1 LRIANPEMPLSIL
14 EGRSESLKF
23 SGFSSK
29 LILSEKISR
38 KVVESYGRSKERK
51 MAFIEDSD
59 FNLLSLNQQQDCLLI
74 TGKRKASAW
83 GFSMRQNSSI
93 QSGIGL
99 DVSMRNIA
107 DVAIGDMVV
116 IEKVTPLAGERVIL
130 KPVVEIIPG
139 ISTRVT
145 EYIPFGIKDNP
156 LVIGERIWYAFDST
170 TFVFDVVDI
179 QPQNADAIVVS
190 KNTIFAIEEPSK
202 S

>member
-1 LRIANPEMPLSIL
+1 MQ
-14 EGRSESLKF
+14 
-23 SGFSSK
+23 FSSK
-29 LILSEKISR
+29 LTLSEKNMSR

-59 FNLLSLNQQQDCLLI
+59 FNLLGLNQQQDCLLI

-83 GFSMRQNSSI
+83 ALLMRQSSST
-93 QSGIGL
+93 QNGIGL
-99 DVSMRNIA
+99 DAFMRNVA
-107 DVAIGDMVV
+107 DVSIGDTVV
-116 IEKVTPLAGERVIL
+116 IEKVTPLAGEKVIL
-130 KPVVEIIPG
+130 KPVEEIIPG

-179 QPQNADAIVVS
+179 QPQNAGAIIVT
-190 KNTIFAIEEPSK
+190 KDTKFAIEQPSR